1 MDKERQ
7 EFIDLMKQHPERL
20 PLVRQILEQQAPQHE
35 SPETP
40 RQTK

>member
-20 PLVRQILEQQAPQHE
+20 PLVRQILEQQARPPESQATQH
-35 SPETP
+35 
-40 RQTK
+40 QTK